1 VPTCTVPNLVGLE
14 SNKVTSTWTNA
25 GFTGA
30 VTFTPDW
37 PPHYT
42 ITSQSRTIGSVVVCT
57 SGIAVEGAPEP

>member
-1 VPTCTVPNLVGLE
+1 MCDVVNLVGLE
-14 SNKVTSTWTNA
+14 TNKVQSTWFNA

-42 ITSQSRTIGSVVVCT
+42 VTTQSLAVGASVPCT
-57 SGIAVEGAPEP
+57 SGISVSGTP